1 MAGRK
6 PDPKRAVTVNVS
18 MRLDPKMKYLIDL
31 LARDQKRTITG
42 VIEWALVKA
51 ASQELVIGDGYG
63 DSETF
68 AQAIDDLWSTDE
80 AIRLVKLAIYRQ
92 SLLDY
97 DEMRIWET
105 IRASSNFW
113 KIIVSSIP
121 AHSIQYEHIYIYLL
135 QKHWDSLVEHVR
147 IHRNAR
153 SIVPY
158 ELPQEDC
165 RPVPSRPIAP
175 EDDDFEIPY

>member
-6 PDPKRAVTVNVS
+6 ADPKRAVTVNVS

-42 VIEWALVKA
+42 VIEWALMKA
-51 ASQELVIGDGYG
+51 ASQELIIGDGFG
-63 DSETF
+63 DSENF

-80 AIRLVKLAIYRQ
+80 AIRLVKLAIYRP

-97 DEMRIWET
+97 DEMRVWET
-105 IRASSNFW
+105 IRASGYFW

-121 AHSIQYEHIYIYLL
+121 AHSIRYEHIYIDLL

-158 ELPQEDC
+158 ELPQDD
-165 RPVPSRPIAP
+165 RRPIPNQP
-175 EDDDFEIPY
+175 ETIDDDFDIPY